1 MPNTPS
7 DGKHSRIHIAS
18 IFWGVLCLFLMLS
31 CAGRHSYPADL
42 SMADS
47 LCRTNPDSAV
57 AYIKALSKK
66 YANSS
71 DGYDRNYYLLLTVK
85 AANNAYKPLKDSTIF
100 RVMDFYE
107 KANDTEKLCQSY
119 YYVGKHLVQEN
130 DAPQALK
137 YFQKSLDLTDEKTPV
152 YFKSCLYNQSGQ
164 LFEKQ
169 EMYDDA
175 LQMYKQ
181 SYTCDS
187 LLRDTVNMIYSMT
200 DIAVLYNFKRK
211 YRTGVSILEKAYSLS
226 KGVDDVILQKSLTQ
240 SLAAAYFNVNN
251 QKRAKLF
258 LDKTLQGVIPEIE
271 SPAYAIA
278 IDIYNKENN
287 VDSVIYY
294 SNLLLRKGTIYAKQK
309 AARNLLKY
317 YSSKNDVRTAAK
329 YLNMYVAFSD
339 SVNKIN
345 AVDKVAKMHY
355 TYNYNLRENENKL
368 LKSEAT
374 ISRLTIVAVS
384 LSGILIVLLCI
395 YLLQKSRM
403 KLLRYI
409 HLNEQLERLRA
420 EAIRNGEK
428 EVKNMEKELSLLQ
441 DEINRLNERH
451 YNEKAKY
458 EDMKRLVDKIKKN
471 MSETYE
477 ESDNTALTNNTVLD
491 VYTLIKK
498 RLDNKKNLCAAD
510 WDKIKA
516 AIDIAYPHF
525 KAKLYGMYTLKEDEY
540 QICMLI
546 KIGFMNSDISTLM
559 NKSDSAITQKRSKM
573 YSAIFSQK
581 GSPKDFNIFVKS
593 L

>member
-1 MPNTPS
+1 
-7 DGKHSRIHIAS
+7 
-18 IFWGVLCLFLMLS
+18 MLS
-31 CAGRHSYPADL
+31 CTASHSYPADL

-57 AYIKALSKK
+57 SYIKALSVK

-71 DGYDRNYYLLLTVK
+71 DDYNRNYYLLLTVK

-100 RVMDFYE
+100 HVMNFFE

-119 YYVGKHLVQEN
+119 YYVGKYFVQKN
-130 DAPQALK
+130 DAPQALQ
-137 YFQKSLDLTDEKTPV
+137 YFQKSLDLTDEKTPA

-200 DIAVLYNFKRK
+200 DIAMLYNFKRE
-211 YRTGVSILEKAYSLS
+211 YGNGVSILEKAYSLS

-240 SLAAAYFNVNN
+240 SLSAAYFNVNN

-258 LDKTLQGVIPEIE
+258 LGKTLHGVIPEIE

-317 YSSKNDVRTAAK
+317 YSCKNDVQTAAK
-329 YLNMYVAFSD
+329 YLDMYVAFSD

-345 AVDKVAKMHY
+345 AVDKVADMHY
-355 TYNYNLRENENKL
+355 TYNYKLRENENKL
-368 LKSEAT
+368 LKSRAT
-374 ISRLTIVAVS
+374 INRLALVAVT
-384 LSGILIVLLCI
+384 LSGILIVLLCV

-409 HLNEQLERLRA
+409 HLNEQLELLRA
-420 EAIRNGEK
+420 EAIRNCEQ
-428 EVKNMEKELSLLQ
+428 EVKNRDKELSSLQ
-441 DEINRLNERH
+441 NEINRLNQLH
-451 YNEKAKY
+451 DNEKAKY
-458 EDMKRLVDKIKKN
+458 ENMKRLMGEIKKN
-471 MSETYE
+471 MSESYE
-477 ESDNTALTNNTVLD
+477 KSDNTALTNKAVLD

-525 KAKLYGMYTLKEDEY
+525 KTKLYGMYTLKEDEY